1 MAVPADPCD
10 MVLDIFPPRGLRIM
24 APQRKKKMTRLS
36 SMLDGFVAP
45 SVRKRGFVMS
55 RLVSEWPMIA
65 GDMAT
70 WSRPSQMNLSRDG
83 GGRLKLAIASGFG
96 PVALQMRG
104 QMIERV
110 NAAFGYRAVS
120 DITFVQTLPPV
131 AKTTPGATPS
141 TMSAAMSG
149 ARSSQTGTGNK
160 SGSGA
165 AICGQTVWDLDRK
178 LEHVRSPE
186 LRAALRR
193 LGTDD

>member
-1 MAVPADPCD
+1 
-10 MVLDIFPPRGLRIM
+10 M

-96 PVALQMRG
+96 PVALQMRD
-104 QMIERV
+104 QLIERV

-131 AKTTPGATPS
+131 ANKAPGTNFG
-141 TMSAAMSG
+141 TNSG
-149 ARSSQTGTGNK
+149 RD
-160 SGSGA
+160 A
-165 AICGQTVWDLDRK
+165 AIGGQTVWDLDRK

-193 LGTDD
+193 LGTDDEAP